1 MMAKTI
7 TARCEDYLKSIYRLQ
22 KERKVVRVKDLATV
36 MEVKAP
42 TVVGIL
48 SGLKDQGLVHQEP
61 YGYLVLSADGEM
73 LAEELLEKERLLRD
87 FFAAVLRMEP
97 DEAERNSCAIE
108 HYVTPEGYERFQV
121 FLRFLNQCVESRAR
135 WVSHFHHFLET
146 VEMSYCCLGEGM
158 KCGTCAG
165 AVDCSDQT
173 REDMGDSH

>member
-1 MMAKTI
+1 M
-7 TARCEDYLKSIYRLQ
+7 
-22 KERKVVRVKDLATV
+22 

-48 SGLKDQGLVHQEP
+48 SGLKEQGLVHQEP
-61 YGYLVLSADGEM
+61 YGYLVLSAEGET

-87 FFAAVLRMEP
+87 FFATVLKMEP
-97 DEAERNSCAIE
+97 EEAERNSCAIE

-146 VEMSYCCLGEGM
+146 GEMSYCCLGEGL
-158 KCGTCAG
+158 KCAPCAG
-165 AVDCSDQT
+165 TADCPDQPPGG
-173 REDMGDSH
+173 MGDSR